1 MICPLMSY
9 AANQVQCVKEECAVW
24 DKREQACG
32 MVSVGQR
39 VQDGLIDLVNTLNE
53 IKVKF

>member
-9 AANQVQCVKEECAVW
+9 AANQVPCAGDQCAMW
-24 DKREQACG
+24 DKRENACG
-32 MVSVGQR
+32 FLGIGIR
-39 VQDGLIDLVNTLNE
+39 VQDSISDLVSTLNE

>member
-1 MICPLMSY
+1 MSY
-9 AANQVQCVKEECAVW
+9 AANQVQCVGDQCAVW

-32 MVSVGQR
+32 FLAGAIR
-39 VQDGLIDLVNTLNE
+39 VEDAFRDMTMTLNE

>member
-9 AANQVQCVKEECAVW
+9 AANQVQCVGDQCAVW
-24 DKREQACG
+24 DKREQACAFLAG
-32 MVSVGQR
+32 PIR
-39 VQDGLIDLVNTLNE
+39 VEDAFRDMTSTLNE